1 MVSNGPA
8 GTVERTM
15 VRLALLGLIIVA
27 LFVALFSRLWFLQVL
42 ASEDYRELAK
52 ENRVRRVYTEP
63 ERGRILDRN
72 GVVLVENRLSLA
84 VTVDRQVIDEKR
96 EQRNLL
102 EKLARLLVDEGDL
115 PKKTPK
121 KKRVRVL
128 SEMREKAFREL
139 KRRLRDIT
147 VSPYKPVAV
156 AYDVDPE
163 DVYRIKENH
172 ENFRGVAVDEVPV
185 RVYPEAKVAAQLLGY
200 VGEISA
206 EELKEDFFKK
216 ARPRYREG
224 DIIGKAGLERAYD
237 HSLRGTPGIQK
248 VVVDSAGEVI
258 NSDFVQKGVPG
269 KDLRLSLDVRI
280 QRITEQALTDGVLS
294 ARARGYEAPGGGV
307 VVMDP
312 NTGGVVAMASFP
324 TYDPAI
330 LADGITNKEFASLGA
345 KTPNDGSDDALLNR
359 AFQSAVPPGS
369 TYKVVTAGAAITNGL
384 ATPTELIDC
393 NPVFPYRTTD
403 FNNWTTADM
412 GFMDLSRA
420 LEVSCDTYFYVLGAR
435 LEDKFGVVFGD
446 GTERFQDYMRK
457 AGFGHGTGI
466 DLPGENPGRV
476 PDEEWCEDINRATNG
491 AICGS
496 GWLPGY
502 SVNMAIGQGDLLVSP
517 LQMGVTFAAIA
528 NGGDV
533 IEPRLGWQ
541 ITRTDAET
549 GDPIVQREYE
559 PRVVNELGLDDV
571 TLGEMRTG
579 LQDVVSGGSGTATS
593 AFAGFPLDQYPIA
606 GKTGTAQIGSVDSG
620 KNFAWFISYA
630 PATAPQYVVS
640 VYIEKAGHGG
650 DSAAPVARQI
660 FEGIFEL
667 DDSTD
672 VQIGSGDQS
681 G

>member
-1 MVSNGPA
+1 MVSNGAP
-8 GTVERTM
+8 GTVDRTM
-15 VRLALLGLIIVA
+15 VRLALLGLVIVA
-27 LFVALFSRLWFLQVL
+27 MFVALFSRLWFLQVL

-52 ENRVRRVYTEP
+52 ENRVRKIYSEP

-84 VTVDRQVIDEKR
+84 ITVDRQVIDERK
-96 EQRNLL
+96 EQRKLL
-102 EKLARLLVDEGDL
+102 HKLTRLLVDERDV

-121 KKRVRVL
+121 KKRPKAVTEL
-128 SEMREKAFREL
+128 REKTFREL
-139 KRRLRDIT
+139 KRRLKDIT

-163 DVYRIKENH
+163 DVYRIRENQ
-172 ENFRGVAVDEVPV
+172 EDFRGVAVGRVPV
-185 RVYPEAKVAAQLLGY
+185 RVYPEGKIAAQLLGY

-206 EELKEDFFKK
+206 DELKEDFFKK

-237 HSLRGTPGIQK
+237 HSLRGTPGVEK

-258 NSDFVQKGVPG
+258 DSDLIRKGVPG
-269 KDLRLSLDVRI
+269 HDLRLSLDVRI
-280 QRITEQALTDGVLS
+280 QRIVEQALKDGVLS
-294 ARARGYEAPGGGV
+294 ARARGYEAPGGGA

-312 NTGGVVAMASFP
+312 NTGGVVAMASWP
-324 TYDPAI
+324 TYDPTM
-330 LADGITNKEFASLGA
+330 LADGISHKEFASLGA

-369 TYKVVTAGAAITNGL
+369 TFKVVTAGAAITHGL

-393 NPVFPYRTTD
+393 NPVFSYRATD

-420 LEVSCDTYFYVLGAR
+420 LEVSCDTYFYILGAR
-435 LEDKFGVVFGD
+435 LEDRFGVVFGD

-457 AGFGHGTGI
+457 AAFGHTTEI
-466 DLPGENPGRV
+466 DLHGENPGRV

-491 AICGS
+491 AICPR

-517 LQMGVTFAAIA
+517 LQMAVTFAAIA
-528 NGGDV
+528 NGGNV
-533 IEPRLGWQ
+533 LEPRLGWQ
-541 ITRTDAET
+541 VTRTDAET
-549 GDPIVQREYE
+549 GDPIVEREYE
-559 PRVVNELGLDDV
+559 PKVAAELGFDDV
-571 TLGEMRTG
+571 TLAEMRAG
-579 LQDVVSGGSGTATS
+579 LQAVVAGGGGTATS
-593 AFAGFPLDQYPIA
+593 AFAGFPLTEYPVA

-640 VYIEKAGHGG
+640 VYIEKASHGG

-660 FEGIFEL
+660 FEGIFEI
-667 DDSTD
+667 DDMTD
-672 VQIGSGDQS
+672 VQIGSGDES